1 MAEDRFPSAP
11 PGTGGVRNLS
21 RQIAAIMVGKDAF
34 GKKKGVNAQDKAK
47 LSEQSHIQNVQRDVM
62 KYVLKDS
69 AANASSGPTTTRKQP
84 KSRTPKSESIGRQFS
99 PEQPPINLD
108 DL

>member
-69 AANASSGPTTTRKQP
+69 AANASSGPTTTR
-84 KSRTPKSESIGRQFS
+84 TPKSESIGRQFS